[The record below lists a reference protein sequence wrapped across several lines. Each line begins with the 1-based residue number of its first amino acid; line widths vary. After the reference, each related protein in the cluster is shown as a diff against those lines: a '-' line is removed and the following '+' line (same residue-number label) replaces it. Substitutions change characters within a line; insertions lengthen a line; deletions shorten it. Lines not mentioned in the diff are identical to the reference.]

1 MNLGVVLQIFFIFLL
16 FQMKSWAVSARRFGL
31 YFAWNQM
38 GLLHLFEMIMLFQ
51 RHTVWLPHF
60 HCTEQESEIH
70 PHGSITQTWQLYSL
84 PGPFWALSLS
94 LSPSLEITN
103 KTSGLCVAG
112 EMCFHLSWGSGYSRQ
127 LQALDFLRQLSP
139 LSKAKKQASKGG
151 NVARKLGGP
160 MFSFFAWFI
169 FPKKKKKNS
178 HATK

>member
-1 MNLGVVLQIFFIFLL
+1 
-16 FQMKSWAVSARRFGL
+16 MKSWAVSARSFGL
-31 YFAWNQM
+31 YVAWNQM

-51 RHTVWLPHF
+51 RHAVWLPHF

-94 LSPSLEITN
+94 LPF
-103 KTSGLCVAG
+103 SGNNQQNLGIMCCVAG

-139 LSKAKKQASKGG
+139 LLKAKKQASKGG

-169 FPKKKKKNS
+169 FPKKKKKT
-178 HATK
+178 ATRQNNPYGKTVWI